1 MTLNMVGQGAGGEVA
16 DIVTAFLR
24 AMEQG
29 DFAAALNLVSTDCAY
44 INPPPFEPAKGP
56 AGIQAVLQPFF
67 APVLENQ
74 FHLLRMAV
82 HGKSVFVERL
92 DRHRLA
98 DKWVELPVTGV
109 FEVEAGRITYWRD
122 YFDVATLMKDWPAL

>member
-1 MTLNMVGQGAGGEVA
+1 MPNVTARPI
-16 DIVTAFLR
+16 DIVTTFLK

-29 DFAAALNLVSTDCAY
+29 DFAAALNLVSADCAY

-74 FHLLRMAV
+74 FDLLRMAAD
-82 HGKSVFVERL
+82 GATVFVERL

-109 FEVEAGRITYWRD
+109 FTVKDGLVTYWRD
-122 YFDVATLMKDWPAL
+122 YFDVATLMKDWPAV